1 MIMHCESMVGKE
13 WEDLMPFPA
22 TGLSRLVEKTSRQ
35 SPRWHLEFWLNPR
48 YSTLLC
54 SLGRI
59 RSLFGFSF
67 LKL

>member
-48 YSTLLC
+48 YSTHSFAAWAESGA
-54 SLGRI
+54 SLVF
-59 RSLFGFSF
+59 LF
-67 LKL
+67 